1 MTDEINQYIE
11 NMKAKH
17 SVTQTISFP
26 SVTRIKHFGMDFWLA
41 VWLNDNIPQHS
52 LCGTEE
58 EGWRMIDHES

>member
-1 MTDEINQYIE
+1 
-11 NMKAKH
+11 
-17 SVTQTISFP
+17 
-26 SVTRIKHFGMDFWLA
+26 MDFWLA